1 MTIPHYIPR
10 KDQQLCS
17 QVRESLYWI
26 LGSEVGDETLALYQV
41 VDVEPLPDSSRL
53 LVTLTIPPDEKL
65 VDAYAR
71 LQGAS
76 KAIRGEVAAS
86 IHRRKAP
93 ELIFQVRY

>member
-1 MTIPHYIPR
+1 
-10 KDQQLCS
+10 
-17 QVRESLYWI
+17 
-26 LGSEVGDETLALYQV
+26 
-41 VDVEPLPDSSRL
+41 L